1 MKFHQCY
8 QIWQA
13 MAKNCK
19 TTSSKSVC
27 NSENLIMH
35 LLKLLRFLKNVKK
48 YQVVNITISN
58 FWNIDNLFLG
68 ETEFLT
74 ILVPEIQ
81 FLFGLYWSPRSSFKL
96 LFFFFFVTSV
106 YYVWENFI
114 FKLSY
119 FGYLTLVY
127 TFSLRNFFL
136 VMNLSFFYFLF
147 LSVFKISL

>member
-96 LFFFFFVTSV
+96 FFFFFCYLSV
-106 YYVWENFI
+106 LCMREFYIQIILFWLFNTGLYILITQFFLGNESFFFLFFI
-114 FKLSY
+114 FIC
-119 FGYLTLVY
+119 F
-127 TFSLRNFFL
+127 
-136 VMNLSFFYFLF
+136 
-147 LSVFKISL
+147 